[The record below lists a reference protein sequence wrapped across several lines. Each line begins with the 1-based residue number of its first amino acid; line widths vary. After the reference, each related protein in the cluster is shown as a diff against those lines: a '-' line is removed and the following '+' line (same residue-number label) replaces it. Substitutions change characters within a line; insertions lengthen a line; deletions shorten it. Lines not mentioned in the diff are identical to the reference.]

1 MTRLSSTLPSL
12 LEGTDILAPTHDP
25 AECEPTQA
33 ESRQILLDRLART
46 RAELKKRDIVA
57 AVLFDPTHVRYA
69 TGARNMQVYSAR
81 NPARYAFVPAEG
93 PVVMFEFSGCSH
105 LTEGLPGIDET
116 RPATAISYYFC
127 EDNLQ
132 QTTQAW
138 ADEIDELVRQC
149 GGQKGDKVAIES
161 ATSHAA
167 FALIEH
173 GWQICDAQIPLERA
187 RAIKV
192 PNEIKMVRSS
202 LRAVENGVRKLEAAI
217 RPGATENE
225 VWSQLHQ
232 HIIATD
238 ADYIETRL
246 MNSGPRT
253 NPWFQECSNRAMQAG
268 ELVAL
273 DTDVVGRYGYYADFS
288 RTFLCGDGEA
298 TATQREL
305 YRMAFDQ
312 VRHNMALIAPG
323 MSFKE
328 YAEKA
333 WQIPAP
339 YKARRYF
346 ALAHGVGMTGE
357 YPYIV
362 HREDIDD
369 KGYDGIMQPGMTLCV
384 ESYIGHEDG
393 GEGVKLE
400 EQLYIRDDGRVELLS
415 DYPLDARLLAE

>member
-1 MTRLSSTLPSL
+1 MTSLTPSLPSM
-12 LEGTDILAPTHDP
+12 LEDTDILAPTHEP
-25 AECEPTQA
+25 ADCEPTTS
-33 ESRQILLDRLART
+33 EIRQILLDRLART
-46 RAELKKRDIVA
+46 RHELKKCDMVA

-93 PVVMFEFSGCSH
+93 PVVMFEFSGCAH
-105 LTEGLPGIDET
+105 LADGLPGIDET

-127 EDNLQ
+127 DDHLK

-138 ADEIDELVRQC
+138 ADEIDELVRRC

-161 ATSHAA
+161 APSHAA
-167 FALIEH
+167 FALVER
-173 GWQICDAQIPLERA
+173 GWQVCDAQIPLERA

-202 LRAVENGVRKLEAAI
+202 LRAVEDGVRKLEAAI

-225 VWSQLHQ
+225 VWSHLHQ

-238 ADYIETRL
+238 ADYVETRL

-253 NPWFQECSNRAMQAG
+253 NPWFQECSDRAMQAG

-288 RTFLCGDGEA
+288 RTFLCGDGKA
-298 TATQREL
+298 TPAQREL

-312 VRHNMALIAPG
+312 VRTNMALVAPG
-323 MSFKE
+323 VSFKE
-328 YAEKA
+328 FAEKA

-384 ESYIGHEDG
+384 ESYIGHESG

-400 EQLYIRDDGRVELLS
+400 EQLYIRDDGQVELLS
-415 DYPLDARLLAE
+415 DYHFDERLLAG